1 MKVKFGVKPNLTI
14 LKIFVPEN
22 GTGTPKPEETKKPP
36 HRKKRFSKNYFLSQ
50 SII

>member
-22 GTGTPKPEETKKPP
+22 GTGTPTPEETKNLPTAKNVSP
-36 HRKKRFSKNYFLSQ
+36 RIIFSLK
-50 SII
+50 